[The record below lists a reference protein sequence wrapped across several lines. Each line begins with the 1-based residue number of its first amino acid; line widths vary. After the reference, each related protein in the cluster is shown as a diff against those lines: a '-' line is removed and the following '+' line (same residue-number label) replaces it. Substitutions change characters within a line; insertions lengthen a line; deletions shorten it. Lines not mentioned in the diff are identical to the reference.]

1 LFLKRDVFYFTYL
14 TSNSDEEEMVAK
26 EATGVGIHLD
36 FSEINLSYT
45 VSVIEHDLEVWE
57 EFFL

>member
-1 LFLKRDVFYFTYL
+1 
-14 TSNSDEEEMVAK
+14 MVSK

-45 VSVIEHDLEVWE
+45 VSVIEHDLEVGE
-57 EFFL
+57 DFFLNGLCI

>member
-1 LFLKRDVFYFTYL
+1 
-14 TSNSDEEEMVAK
+14 MVSK
-26 EATGVGIHLD
+26 EATGAGVYLD
-36 FSEINLSYT
+36 FSEINLSHT

>member
-1 LFLKRDVFYFTYL
+1 
-14 TSNSDEEEMVAK
+14 MVSK
-26 EATGVGIHLD
+26 GATGVGLHPD

-45 VSVIEHDLEVWE
+45 VSVIEHDLEVWK

>member
-1 LFLKRDVFYFTYL
+1 
-14 TSNSDEEEMVAK
+14 MVSK
-26 EATGVGIHLD
+26 GTTGVGLHLD
-36 FSEINLSYT
+36 FSEINLSHT